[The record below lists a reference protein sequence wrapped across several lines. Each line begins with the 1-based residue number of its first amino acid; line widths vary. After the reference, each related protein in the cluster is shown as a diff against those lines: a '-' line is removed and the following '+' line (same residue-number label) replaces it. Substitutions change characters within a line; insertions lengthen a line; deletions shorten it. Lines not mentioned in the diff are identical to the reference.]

1 LLTEWWSSTKI
12 ITKGRIWQADEL
24 PGFVAI
30 LNEQP
35 VGLLTFRLEGD
46 EMEIISLNALITGS
60 GIGKRLLQEAL
71 SFAQANK
78 LSRIWLITTN
88 DNTDA
93 LKFYQKQRFILTAIY
108 LNAIEN
114 SRRLKP
120 EIAQTGMYG
129 IPIRDEIELEMKL

>member
-12 ITKGRIWQADEL
+12 VTKGRIWQADEL